1 MTYTGTVSKG
11 IVILPPEAE
20 LPDGTKV
27 RVEPIEDFSRSE
39 PVGKRLLAL
48 VGTADDLPEDFA
60 ENHDYYIHGRRGDQP
75 HETGFRRLGLFS

>member
-11 IVILPPEAE
+11 TVILPPEAK

-27 RVEPIEDFSRSE
+27 RVEPIEDISQLE

-48 VGTADDLPEDFA
+48 AGAAGDLPEDFA
-60 ENHDYYIHGRRGDQP
+60 QNHDHYIHGAPRRQTP
-75 HETGFRRLGLFS
+75 